1 MWSYK
6 RMEYLSLGNITERSL
21 ESILKDTKKT
31 YIKKY
36 TKYTN
41 IPYKELKWKRSK
53 SKEITW
59 QHLDKIENSKN
70 K

>member
-1 MWSYK
+1 MSNIKVFNFNQSNIRTVEKDGDVLYGGMWSYK

-41 IPYKELKWKRSK
+41 IP
-53 SKEITW
+53 
-59 QHLDKIENSKN
+59 
-70 K
+70 